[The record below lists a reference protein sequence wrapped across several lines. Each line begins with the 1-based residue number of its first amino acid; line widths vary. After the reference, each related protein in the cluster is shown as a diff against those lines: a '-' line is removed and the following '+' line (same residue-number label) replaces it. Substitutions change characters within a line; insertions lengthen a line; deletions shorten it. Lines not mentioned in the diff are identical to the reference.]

1 MKKLLALLLA
11 LAMVLALAACG
22 GSTTPDQG
30 SKTESKE
37 DTKAPDTP
45 DTQAPDTQAPEGS
58 GDVTY
63 PKIRL
68 NLTSFTG
75 EAPTY
80 AKEVQDALNEQ
91 LREKA
96 QAEVEF
102 VWVGFAD
109 MSTQLNL
116 LLTGGDDSL
125 DILSSFWYTSLGE
138 LVANGQVAP
147 LDDLLASSGQGILDL
162 YKDYQY
168 VLDCGKIGGKVYGIP
183 SFTAWSSPNI
193 YICEAAV
200 AEGVDITKIN
210 TIDDLTQALIKM
222 KENNPDK
229 YFIPGATE
237 PYWVPKGIDYLG
249 DTNYL
254 GCLMDPCNS
263 TTVENYYESEYFV
276 NFLDNVKVWKEKEI
290 ISPDSMS
297 NPNPTLLSF
306 QNRITYGTPGYGYN
320 MTNFIYEANKSQ
332 QYGADITG
340 CEIGARLLTTG
351 NINTYLWHVT
361 SFCKDKEAA
370 MRVLNCLYTDA
381 EVANIFSNGVKDLT
395 YGVDENG
402 QLCYVNGATDATS
415 AGWSVGY
422 AYVNPNDFLCP
433 TWDYQLPEAND
444 LMVADNAAALPSL
457 ALGFTCDLSPVADQ
471 YGACVNVVKQYY
483 NPLMNGEVDIDEVLP
498 VFQQALHD
506 AGVDDIIAEKQKQL
520 DEWLASK

>member
-11 LAMVLALAACG
+11 MVMVLSLAACG
-22 GSTTPDQG
+22 GTAPADTG
-30 SKTESKE
+30 EKTQEAE
-37 DTKAPDTP
+37 A
-45 DTQAPDTQAPEGS
+45 DTQASENEAAEEGEQEATEDS
-58 GDVTY
+58 GF
-63 PKIRL
+63 PKLRI

-80 AKEVQDALNEQ
+80 AKEVQDALNEL
-91 LREKA
+91 LRVKA

-102 VWVGFAD
+102 VWIGFSD
-109 MSTQLNL
+109 MKTQLNL
-116 LLTGGDDSL
+116 LLTGGDDSI

-138 LVANGQVAP
+138 LVSNGQVAP
-147 LDDLLASSGQGILDL
+147 LDDLLESSGQGIKEL
-162 YKDYQY
+162 YSDFQY
-168 VLDCGKIGGKVYGIP
+168 VLDCGRINGTLYGIP

-193 YICEAAV
+193 YICEEAV
-200 AEGVDITKIN
+200 AEGVDFSTIN
-210 TIDDLTQALIKM
+210 TVDDLTAALVTM
-222 KENNPDK
+222 KEHNPDK

-263 TTVENYYESEYFV
+263 TTVENYYESDYFI
-276 NFLDNVKVWKEKEI
+276 NFLDNVKIWKEKGI

-306 QNRITYGTPGYGYN
+306 QNRISYGTPGYGYN
-320 MTNFIYEANKSQ
+320 MVNFIYEANKSQ

-340 CEIGARLLTTG
+340 CEIGDRLLTTG

-370 MRVLNCLYTDA
+370 MRVLNCLYTDS
-381 EVANIFSNGVKDLT
+381 EVANVFSNGVEGLT
-395 YGVDENG
+395 YGVDDNG
-402 QLCYVNGATDATS
+402 QLCYINGATDANS

-433 TWDYQLPEAND
+433 TWDYQLKEAND
-444 LMVADNAAALPSL
+444 LMVEDNAKALPSL

-471 YGACVNVVKQYY
+471 YSACVNVIAQYY

-498 VFQQALHD
+498 EFQQALRD
-506 AGVDDIIAEKQKQL
+506 AGVDQIVAEKQRQL
-520 DEWLASK
+520 DEWLANK